1 MFIWNEFLKWIEVFF
16 GISAIISNEKFIM
29 NGTAAGS
36 RVKMDI
42 REDEEQEIKCQE
54 VMELFLTAGYFR
66 ARIKV
71 INTWFR
77 LFLIIQQVIS
87 AKIKRMTHFNVVF

>member
-1 MFIWNEFLKWIEVFF
+1 MSKIE
-16 GISAIISNEKFIM
+16 
-29 NGTAAGS
+29 AGS

-42 REDEEQEIKCQE
+42 REDEEQEVKCHE

-71 INTWFR
+71 IIHLPTVKHKSKRISSEQN
-77 LFLIIQQVIS
+77 LFTNDRKL
-87 AKIKRMTHFNVVF
+87 

>member
-1 MFIWNEFLKWIEVFF
+1 MND
-16 GISAIISNEKFIM
+16 IS
-29 NGTAAGS
+29 AGS

-42 REDEEQEIKCQE
+42 REDEEQDIKCQE

-71 INTWFR
+71 TYN
-77 LFLIIQQVIS
+77 VS
-87 AKIKRMTHFNVVF
+87 IKYVVSFDL

>member
-1 MFIWNEFLKWIEVFF
+1 MSEI
-16 GISAIISNEKFIM
+16 G
-29 NGTAAGS
+29 AGS

-42 REDEEQEIKCQE
+42 REDEEQEVKCHE

-71 INTWFR
+71 IEFDQYNY
-77 LFLIIQQVIS
+77 
-87 AKIKRMTHFNVVF
+87 NVVLRDYQS

>member
-1 MFIWNEFLKWIEVFF
+1 MND
-16 GISAIISNEKFIM
+16 IS
-29 NGTAAGS
+29 AGS

-42 REDEEQEIKCQE
+42 REDEEQDIKCQE

-71 INTWFR
+71 QYNVSIQYVVSFD
-77 LFLIIQQVIS
+77 LIIL
-87 AKIKRMTHFNVVF
+87 AKYKMN

>member
-1 MFIWNEFLKWIEVFF
+1 MNEIE
-16 GISAIISNEKFIM
+16 
-29 NGTAAGS
+29 AGS

-42 REDEEQEIKCQE
+42 REDEEQEVKCHE

-71 INTWFR
+71 ILWCY
-77 LFLIIQQVIS
+77 IYQV
-87 AKIKRMTHFNVVF
+87 

>member
-1 MFIWNEFLKWIEVFF
+1 MSE
-16 GISAIISNEKFIM
+16 IS
-29 NGTAAGS
+29 AGS

-71 INTWFR
+71 TEKN
-77 LFLIIQQVIS
+77 S
-87 AKIKRMTHFNVVF
+87 NN